1 MTRKSEG
8 STGTNLDPNR
18 TAKKLDWLI
27 DEMVSTAW
35 RWAHAHGYDV
45 EEIEAAMERAA
56 ELFNRQRR
64 RGGPDGALPGGPEQP
79 APTLSSIAA
88 KLDEDL
94 ARNLDEAWFPDDEPT
109 PSAEEL
115 AAMVGLRPVRVA

>member
-1 MTRKSEG
+1 MATRGFSG
-8 STGTNLDPNR
+8 PNLDPNR
-18 TAKKLDWLI
+18 TAQKLDWMI
-27 DEMVSTAW
+27 NEMVSTAW
-35 RWAHAHGYDV
+35 RWALAHGYDV
-45 EEIEAAMERAA
+45 EEIEAAMEHATD
-56 ELFNRQRR
+56 LFNRQRR

-94 ARNLDEAWFPDDEPT
+94 ARNLDEAWFPDDEAT

-115 AAMVGLRPVRVA
+115 EAMVGLRPARVA